1 MNKINKQQRLLDEK
15 EQLLVKMQKEIRQ
28 NEAINANAKQEENKQ
43 IREKMLQA
51 KKEILILKCEK
62 LQHSSL
68 FQESKSVRTTRKN
81 MDKRFPS
88 KIGTLKRADRLR
100 LSELASSRTRYRN
113 FEKDRDRNL
122 LP

>member
-1 MNKINKQQRLLDEK
+1 
-15 EQLLVKMQKEIRQ
+15 
-28 NEAINANAKQEENKQ
+28 
-43 IREKMLQA
+43 MLQA

-68 FQESKSVRTTRKN
+68 FQELKERSNNKKN

-88 KIGTLKRADRLR
+88 KLGALKRADRLR